1 MTTQRTMSHAP
12 LPDNETGRQ
21 QALLQCKILDT
32 KPEKAFDDV
41 TQLAA
46 YLCQTPIAL
55 VSLIDSERQWF
66 KSKVGLEATQ
76 THRDLAFCAHALLQP
91 KIFVVPD
98 ALQDDRFAHNPLVT
112 GAPYIRFYAGVPL
125 ITAEGYALGTL
136 CVIDT
141 VPRQLSVEQIE
152 ALYTL
157 ARQVTRQLELRR
169 SVADWKRVAVVR
181 QPSSNTR
188 WQFLQKVA
196 VGLSLTSIV
205 LIGVGLASYRSV
217 NHLVRSYQWLSCQRE
232 AVFSAQWLA
241 QFEAT
246 THSTMHQFTGS
257 LLLNLSIVLLI
268 FYLGYRELSKRQ
280 HIEIKLEQERDLT
293 AAITDTAGALIVV
306 LDRQGSI
313 VRFNQACEL
322 VTGYT
327 LEELSGKRLEDVL
340 LPADAIE
347 PARTVLQRLQA
358 KDVVNSQHEHC
369 WMTRGGDR
377 RLIAWSSTSLLDAN
391 HAVEYF
397 VQTGT
402 DITELRRSEAAL
414 QASELNYRS
423 VVDNVREVIFQRD
436 MAGNWTFLN
445 QAWTEITGF
454 SVSESLGKH
463 FLEFVHPDDR
473 LHVLHCLQP
482 VLEGQKDYQHY
493 KIRYRTKTG
502 DIRWMKASVQL
513 TITANGLATG
523 IGGTL
528 KDISEQEQ
536 AEQRRHAQYAI
547 TKVLAES
554 ATLSEATPKILQ
566 ALCESLHWDVGQI
579 WRIDTE
585 TNVMHFVA
593 TWHQPSLDL
602 AEFEASAQQLTFTP
616 GVGLVGC
623 VWAEQKPLWITDLAH
638 LAQEQSFQRRSAA
651 TKAGLHQACGF
662 PIMAESTV
670 LGVISALNSKS
681 QQPDDDLLEMMTAI
695 GRQIGQ
701 FIERKRA
708 EEAMQRQSQRSHVF
722 SAITL
727 HIRQSLDL
735 NNILST
741 TVSEVREFLKA
752 DRVIIYRF
760 EQGLDGSVVVESVG
774 DDWRSLLGVQIPA
787 VCFEDDHLQS
797 CFQGRVLAIDCVQQ
811 ANIPQRHKDLLTQ
824 FQVLA
829 TLGAP
834 ILENEQLWGWLLVDQ
849 CSEPR
854 TWRTFEIDF
863 LDQLADQVSIALA
876 QARLLTV
883 EVQQRQKLMQQNLA
897 LRQSRKAA
905 EQARKVAEQAAQAKS
920 DFLATLSHE
929 IRTPMNAVIGMTGL
943 LLDTPLDAQ
952 QQDFAETIRRSG
964 DSLLTLINEIL
975 DFSRLEAGEVELE
988 TLDFDLA
995 TCVEEVADLLAA
1007 TAHMKGLEIATS
1019 IQGNVPPTVRGD
1031 MTRLRQILI
1040 NLTGNAIKFTDRGE
1054 VILRLTL
1061 ADETETAA
1069 TINFSVEDTGVG
1081 IPQAAQK
1088 RLFEPFTQVDAST
1101 TRKYG
1106 GTGLGLAICK
1116 QLVERMGGTIAI
1128 ESVVGQGSK
1137 FWFTITFEKQ
1147 SSRSDL
1153 LLDDRTNQ
1161 LRNLR
1166 LLIVDDNAANRKSVR
1181 YQTSAWGMLVEEADS
1196 AIAALEALKQAVS
1209 AEQPYDIAILDLQMP
1224 EIDGAML
1231 AQQIKANPALSQIP
1245 LIVMTSLNQRDMK
1258 QLLEAGFAA
1267 YLVKPVR
1274 QARLFDCL
1282 LNVVSE
1288 APPAVV
1294 NQTVKSLQPISLAAL
1309 QHDLLLPASAKLKI
1323 LLAEDSTV
1331 NQKVALHQLKKLGYA
1346 ADVAANGQEV
1356 LALTATI
1363 HYDVVLMDCQMPM
1376 MDGYETTRA
1385 IRAAERLER
1394 HTVIIAMTANA
1405 MKEDRDRCFEAGMDD
1420 YLSKPVRKEDLNA
1433 KLAHWSQILQDQVL
1447 QDQAIAR
1454 QILPSCSPLKATQL
1468 SEGVPPAQLH
1478 DLVDWHYL
1486 HEISAGNEDFE
1497 LEILQVFI
1505 SALPAHIQALETG
1518 IQTDDFDQIE
1528 QEAHYIKGAAS
1539 SAGVRAIETVAGH
1552 LEQQARQHHLDHPYQ
1567 LLLAVKGGMECIRQV
1582 VDRKLALSPQCHH
1595 QADQQETD

>member
-1 MTTQRTMSHAP
+1 MTTQRTMPHAP

-32 KPEKAFDDV
+32 QPEKAFDDV

-46 YLCQTPIAL
+46 YICQTPIAL

-76 THRDLAFCAHALLQP
+76 THRDLAFCAHAILQP

-98 ALQDDRFAHNPLVT
+98 ALKDDRFAQNPLVT

-125 ITAEGYALGTL
+125 ITVEGYALGTL

-217 NHLVRSYQWLSCQRE
+217 NHLVRSYQLLSHQRE
-232 AVFSAQWLA
+232 AVFSTQWLA

-246 THSTMHQFTGS
+246 AHSTIHQLTGS

-322 VTGYT
+322 VTGYAF
-327 LEELSGKRLEDVL
+327 EELSGKRLEDVL
-340 LPADAIE
+340 LPTDAIE

-358 KDVVNSQHEHC
+358 KELVTSQHEHC
-369 WMTRGGDR
+369 WITRGGDR
-377 RLIAWSSTSLLDAN
+377 RLIAWSSTSLLDAT

-414 QASELNYRS
+414 QESELNYRS
-423 VVDNVREVIFQRD
+423 VVDSVREVIFQRD

-445 QAWTEITGF
+445 QAWTEIMGF

-493 KIRYRTKTG
+493 KIRYRTKTD

-523 IGGTL
+523 ICGTL

-554 ATLSEATPKILQ
+554 AALSEATPKILQ
-566 ALCESLHWDVGQI
+566 ALCESLHWDIGQI

-602 AEFEASAQQLTFTP
+602 AEFEASTQQLTFTP
-616 GVGLVGC
+616 GVGLVGR
-623 VWAEQKPLWITDLAH
+623 VWAEQKTLWITDLA
-638 LAQEQSFQRRSAA
+638 QEQNFQRRSAA

-670 LGVISALNSKS
+670 LGVISAFNSKS

-727 HIRQSLDL
+727 PIRQSLDL

-741 TVSEVREFLKA
+741 TVSDVREFLKA
-752 DRVIIYRF
+752 DRVIIYHF
-760 EQGLDGSVVVESVG
+760 EHGLDGSVTVESVG
-774 DDWRSLLGVQIPA
+774 EDWRSLLGMHIPA
-787 VCFEDDHLQS
+787 VCFEDDHLQGY
-797 CFQGRVLAIDCVQQ
+797 FQGRVLAIDHVQQ
-811 ANIPQRHKDLLTQ
+811 ANIPQWHKDFLTQ
-824 FQVLA
+824 FQVQA

-834 ILENEQLWGWLLVDQ
+834 ILENEQLWGLLLVDQ

-905 EQARKVAEQAAQAKS
+905 EQARKVAEQARKAAEQAAQAKS

-952 QQDFAETIRRSG
+952 QLDFAETIRRSG
-964 DSLLTLINEIL
+964 DNLLTLINEIL
-975 DFSRLEAGEVELE
+975 DFSKLEAGEVELE

-1007 TAHMKGLEIATS
+1007 AAHMKGLEIATS
-1019 IQGNVPPTVRGD
+1019 LQERVPTTVRGD
-1031 MTRLRQILI
+1031 VTRLRQILI
-1040 NLTGNAIKFTDRGE
+1040 NLMGNAIKFTDRGE
-1054 VILRLTL
+1054 VIIRLAL
-1061 ADETETAA
+1061 ATETETAA

-1147 SSRSDL
+1147 SSRSDQ

-1161 LRNLR
+1161 FRKLR
-1166 LLIVDDNAANRKSVR
+1166 LLIVDDNAANRKIVR

-1209 AEQPYDIAILDLQMP
+1209 AGQPYDIAILDLQMP

-1231 AQQIKANPALSQIP
+1231 ARQIKADPALSQIP

-1282 LNVVSE
+1282 FNVMNQPSS
-1288 APPAVV
+1288 AVK
-1294 NQTVKSLQPISLAAL
+1294 NQAAKPSQTESLTSL
-1309 QHDLLLPASAKLKI
+1309 QHDLLLPASGRLKI
-1323 LLAEDSTV
+1323 LLAEDSAV

-1363 HYDVVLMDCQMPM
+1363 HYDIVLMDCQMPM
-1376 MDGYETTRA
+1376 MDGYEATRA

-1420 YLSKPVRKEDLNA
+1420 YLSKPVRKEDLDA
-1433 KLAHWSQILQDQVL
+1433 KLAHWSQILQDSAFADKIIQRSPNYLETTKLSKDVPHHPL
-1447 QDQAIAR
+1447 QDVI
-1454 QILPSCSPLKATQL
+1454 
-1468 SEGVPPAQLH
+1468 
-1478 DLVDWHYL
+1478 DWQYL
-1486 HEISAGNEDFE
+1486 HHISAGNDDFE
-1497 LEILQVFI
+1497 LEILQVFM
-1505 SALPAHIQALETG
+1505 SALPAHVQALETG
-1518 IQTDDFDQIE
+1518 IQTDDFYQIE

-1539 SAGVRAIETVAGH
+1539 SAGVRSIETVAER
-1552 LEQQARQHHLDHPYQ
+1552 LEQQARQHQLDHPYQ
-1567 LLLAVKGGMECIRQV
+1567 LLLEVKGGMECVRQV
-1582 VDRKLALSPQCHH
+1582 VDRKLALSP
-1595 QADQQETD
+1595 